1 MKLNYK
7 NVKRLISKKE
17 KNKFFALGFFLIIG
31 MFLEIFSIS
40 GVYFTVDIISN
51 GNNSIQYDFL
61 IKTMNFF
68 SVKKNLIIP
77 FVLSG
82 LIIIYSIKNI
92 YLIYL
97 THKQNKFIAIFS
109 ASIDYKLYSSY
120 INKSYAYHV
129 GRDLGE
135 IIKNIQVELN
145 HFIVYCNS
153 FLQIIIELSLT
164 ISILITLFYIAP
176 IGSLAI
182 GVIFLVL
189 SITYLK
195 ITRKRLTDWG
205 KRRRDLSTSSSNI
218 LLESLNAIKELKL
231 FGMENH
237 FKNIYNERLKNIIP
251 LTSNFNTISQ
261 SPRFFLEVISIIG
274 MGVFIIIYTKLGY
287 DFLALI
293 PLLSVCVASTFRII
307 PSLNRII
314 GSFQNIKYY
323 ASSVDV
329 ITDEYEDINSYKNE
343 ISSSKTKMVYK
354 HSLKFKDVNF
364 SYKKNENILENFNF
378 EINKGS
384 FVGIFG
390 NSGSGKSTLLNLI
403 CGLIDPVSGK
413 ISVDSKDIS
422 INIANWRKQI
432 GYVSQDIILLN
443 DSIQNNIIFGAENID
458 TKRIQEILKKTKLD
472 EFVLSLK
479 NGLNTKVGERAI
491 KISGGQKQRI
501 GIARALYRE
510 PSLLIL
516 DEATSALDSKT
527 SNQIIDT
534 INDFK
539 SNMTIIFV
547 SHDLK
552 ILKNCDF
559 IYELKNK
566 QLQII

>member
-1 MKLNYK
+1 MRFNYQK
-7 NVKRLISKKE
+7 IKKVISNEE
-17 KNKFFALGFFLIIG
+17 KQSFLLLAFLLIIG

-40 GVYFTVDIISN
+40 SVFSTVDIISN
-51 GNNSIQYDFL
+51 GSNSKQYDFF
-61 IKTMNFF
+61 IKIMNFLSLERDF
-68 SVKKNLIIP
+68 IIP

-97 THKQNKFIAIFS
+97 THKQNKFMAIFS

-120 INKSYAYHV
+120 INKSYSYHV

-153 FLQIIIELSLT
+153 FLQIIIEVSLT

-182 GVIFLVL
+182 GVIFLIL

-274 MGVFIIIYTKLGY
+274 MGVFIIIYMNLGY

-293 PLLSVCVASTFRII
+293 PLLSVCVASIFRII

-329 ITDEYEDINSYKNE
+329 ITDEYEDINSLKKE
-343 ISSSKTKMVYK
+343 ISNSKTKMVYK
-354 HSLKFKDVNF
+354 HSLKFKNVNF
-364 SYKKNENILENFNF
+364 SYKKNKNIIENFNF

-384 FVGIFG
+384 FIGIFG

-403 CGLIDPVSGK
+403 CGLINPVSGK
-413 ISVDSKDIS
+413 ILVDSKDIS
-422 INIANWRKQI
+422 SNIANWRKEI

-443 DSIQNNIIFGAENID
+443 DSIQNNIIFGAEKTD
-458 TKRIQEILKKTKLD
+458 TKRIHDILKKTKLN

-534 INDFK
+534 INSFK

-559 IYELKNK
+559 IYELRNK

>member
-1 MKLNYK
+1 MIFNFKKVNK
-7 NVKRLISKKE
+7 LISNEE
-17 KNKFFALGFFLIIG
+17 KQSFFLLTFLLTIG

-40 GVYFTVDIISN
+40 GVFSTVDIISN
-51 GNNSIQYDFL
+51 GSNSKQYDFFVKIMSFL
-61 IKTMNFF
+61 
-68 SVKKNLIIP
+68 SVDSDFIIP

-82 LIIIYSIKNI
+82 LIIIYSIKNT

-97 THKQNKFIAIFS
+97 TFKQNKFIAKFS

-145 HFIVYCNS
+145 HFIVYFNS

-231 FGMENH
+231 FGMESH
-237 FKNIYNERLKNIIP
+237 FKNIYGEKLKNIIP

-293 PLLSVCVASTFRII
+293 PLLSVCVASVFRII

-329 ITDEYEDINSYKNE
+329 VTDAYEDINSFKKE
-343 ISSSKTKMVYK
+343 ILSSKTKIEYK

-364 SYKKNENILENFNF
+364 SYKKNENIIENFNF

-403 CGLIDPVSGK
+403 CGLIDPVSGNV
-413 ISVDSKDIS
+413 SVDSKDIS
-422 INIANWRKQI
+422 VNITDWRKQI

-534 INDFK
+534 INNFK

-552 ILKNCDF
+552 ILKNCDS

>member
-1 MKLNYK
+1 
-7 NVKRLISKKE
+7 
-17 KNKFFALGFFLIIG
+17 
-31 MFLEIFSIS
+31 
-40 GVYFTVDIISN
+40 
-51 GNNSIQYDFL
+51 
-61 IKTMNFF
+61 
-68 SVKKNLIIP
+68 
-77 FVLSG
+77 
-82 LIIIYSIKNI
+82 
-92 YLIYL
+92 
-97 THKQNKFIAIFS
+97 
-109 ASIDYKLYSSY
+109 
-120 INKSYAYHV
+120 
-129 GRDLGE
+129 
-135 IIKNIQVELN
+135 
-145 HFIVYCNS
+145 
-153 FLQIIIELSLT
+153 
-164 ISILITLFYIAP
+164 
-176 IGSLAI
+176 
-182 GVIFLVL
+182 
-189 SITYLK
+189 
-195 ITRKRLTDWG
+195 
-205 KRRRDLSTSSSNI
+205 
-218 LLESLNAIKELKL
+218 
-231 FGMENH
+231 
-237 FKNIYNERLKNIIP
+237 
-251 LTSNFNTISQ
+251 
-261 SPRFFLEVISIIG
+261 
-274 MGVFIIIYTKLGY
+274 
-287 DFLALI
+287 
-293 PLLSVCVASTFRII
+293 
-307 PSLNRII
+307 
-314 GSFQNIKYY
+314 
-323 ASSVDV
+323 
-329 ITDEYEDINSYKNE
+329 
-343 ISSSKTKMVYK
+343 MVYK